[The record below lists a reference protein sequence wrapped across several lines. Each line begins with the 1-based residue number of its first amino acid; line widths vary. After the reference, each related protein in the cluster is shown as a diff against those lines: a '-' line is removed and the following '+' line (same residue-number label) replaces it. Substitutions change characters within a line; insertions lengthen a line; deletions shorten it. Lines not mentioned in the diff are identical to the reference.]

1 MEVCFN
7 MDRMKPVLPAAISRA
22 MCVRA
27 SCDPRSL
34 QKYLAGKPVSLMTL
48 TRIEEALRAGG
59 YGHLVRP
66 SREQEV
72 DKS

>member
-1 MEVCFN
+1 
-7 MDRMKPVLPAAISRA
+7 MDRPKPVLSASISRA

-48 TRIEEALRAGG
+48 IRIEGALRAGG

-66 SREQEV
+66 SHVQEA
-72 DKS
+72 DK

>member
-1 MEVCFN
+1 MN
-7 MDRMKPVLPAAISRA
+7 RTKPVLPAAIARA

-59 YGHLVRP
+59 YGRLVRP
-66 SREQEV
+66 PSTQGADE
-72 DKS
+72 S